1 MDHLQTEGRLAESVN
16 LDELT
21 PLELVRLMNAEDR
34 RVAPAVGTQVEVIAR
49 AIGVIAERL
58 ERGGRLIY
66 LGAGTSGRLGVLD
79 ATEMPPTFQTP
90 PEMVVGVI
98 AGGVEALTRAIE
110 GAEDHPEAG
119 ARDLER
125 LGVGPRDAVVG
136 IATSGRTPYVLG
148 GVRYARQ
155 QGAVT
160 IGIACNPDAELVPLV
175 DLAILP
181 VVGPEVLSGST
192 RLKAGTATKL
202 VLNMLSTGAMVRLGK
217 TYGHLMVDLKATNE
231 KLRWRANRIVR
242 EVTGLSREAAA
253 ELLDRCGGEVKTA
266 LVMHLA
272 GVDVEQA
279 RERLQWAGGRVRQ
292 ALVMQRSPMVVVAAA
307 SDWILGVDGGGSQT
321 TAALAR
327 WLPGNNWEVVG
338 RGTAGPSNLRAVGTT
353 RALAALQEAIGAAFV
368 AAGVPRQTVR
378 AACLGLAGA
387 GRAAEQRLV
396 REWAEQHHWAAT
408 VEVIE
413 DAVLPLA
420 AGTPEGWGLAV
431 IAGTGSMALAQ
442 DPAGRTARAGGWG
455 WLLGDE
461 GSGYAL
467 SCAALRAVASAADGR
482 GPSTVLT
489 ERLLA
494 ACGLEQPEELIGYVY
509 AQADRATLAAFA
521 PIVLDCAAIDPVAHR
536 IVLDGAAELAAVAA
550 TAAARLALPATVP
563 LALAGGLFLSSK
575 LYRDRFLH
583 ALAERGYQAH
593 PLNRVSEPVLG
604 AVRRAARLASAQSPS
619 AVAERS

>member
-1 MDHLQTEGRLAESVN
+1 MDHLQTEGRLAASAH
-16 LDELT
+16 LDEMT
-21 PLELVRLMNAEDR
+21 PLEIVRLMNAEDA
-34 RVAPAVGTQVEVIAR
+34 RVAPAVATQAPAIAQGI
-49 AIGVIAERL
+49 AVIAERL

-98 AGGVEALTRAIE
+98 AGGVEALTRAVE
-110 GAEDHPEAG
+110 GAEDHPEA
-119 ARDLER
+119 AEQDLQR
-125 LGVGPRDAVVG
+125 LHLSAQDVVVG

-148 GVRYARQ
+148 GLRYARRC
-155 QGAVT
+155 GAFT
-160 IGIACNPDAELVPLV
+160 IGLACNSDAELIPLV
-175 DLAILP
+175 DLAIIP

-253 ELLDRCGGEVKTA
+253 ELLERCGGEVKTA
-266 LVMHLA
+266 LVAHL
-272 GVDVEQA
+272 GGFDVETA
-279 RERLQWAGGRVRQ
+279 RERLRQAHGRVRA
-292 ALVMQRSPMVVVAAA
+292 ALSGLPRSSAVHAGGP
-307 SDWILGVDGGGSQT
+307 WILGVDGGGTQT
-321 TAALAR
+321 TALLAR
-327 WLPGNNWEVVG
+327 LQPAGNGWEIVG
-338 RGTAGPSNLRAVGTT
+338 RGSAGSSNLRAVGVSA
-353 RALAALQEAIGAAFV
+353 ALAALDLALREALA
-368 AAGVPRQTVR
+368 AAGVSGMTVR
-378 AACLGLAGA
+378 AACFGLAGA
-387 GRAAEQRLV
+387 GRSAEQRLV
-396 REWAEQHHWAAT
+396 RDWAEQRLGTSA
-408 VEVIE
+408 VEVVE

-431 IAGTGSMALAQ
+431 IAGTGSMAFAQ
-442 DPAGRTARAGGWG
+442 NAAGQTARSGGWG

-467 SCAALRAVASAADGR
+467 VQAALRAVLRAADGR
-482 GPSTVLT
+482 APATLLT

-494 ACGLEQPEELIGYVY
+494 ACGLTQPEELVEYVY
-509 AQADRATLAAFA
+509 HRADRATLAALA
-521 PIVLDCAAIDPVAHR
+521 PVVLECASRDAVADR
-536 IVLDGAAELAAVAA
+536 LVQEGAAELAAVAA
-550 TAAARLALPATVP
+550 TAAARVALPAAVP
-563 LALAGGLFLSSK
+563 LALAGGLFLGSR

-593 PLNRVSEPVLG
+593 PLTRVAEPALG
-604 AVRRAARLASAQSPS
+604 ALRRAYRLAASVSNAPPLS
-619 AVAERS
+619 